1 MCHSYR
7 VADFSV
13 TSEREADSAVLAL
26 HGELDFATLER
37 LRAAADVAL
46 CDGAVTQV
54 VLDLSA
60 LRFLDS
66 SGLGLWVELH
76 DRAARCGKSLQLRSV
91 PAPVHRVLE
100 LGGLASLFRL
110 A

>member
-1 MCHSYR
+1 M
-7 VADFSV
+7 ADFSV
-13 TSEREADSAVLAL
+13 TSDREADAAVLAL
-26 HGELDFATLER
+26 VGELDFATLEQ

-46 CDGAVTQV
+46 HDDTVTTL

-76 DRAARCGKSLQLRSV
+76 DRSARRGKSLHLRAV
-91 PAPVHRVLE
+91 PASIQRVLE
-100 LGGLASLFRL
+100 LGGLASLFHL